1 MSFDTAHSLASNW
14 AGLFAAI
21 WFARDLHQT
30 EKTARFEYDEQLDR
44 ATSSGRE
51 PRGRRRKRLVSRFAS
66 VPDSTDL
73 STGRRS
79 DEQPN
84 TAAGAD
90 SHETWHRTGRSV
102 PDRDGMVGS
111 DGDTDSPWARVDLF
125 PTRPARTGS
134 RFDQTLALPIDA
146 PRALDATIKALE
158 LRLRA
163 LPERHDLSRRSAS
176 YRVQLERTRA
186 EAISAKTR
194 LADGSYG
201 LCTVCSAP
209 ISLAVL
215 SEKPWSPTCIHC
227 ALDI

>member
-1 MSFDTAHSLASNW
+1 MSYDTAHLLASNW
-14 AGLFAAI
+14 AGLFAAV
-21 WFARDLHQT
+21 WFARDLHQI

-44 ATSSGRE
+44 PASSGSE
-51 PRGRRRKRLVSRFAS
+51 PGGRR
-66 VPDSTDL
+66 
-73 STGRRS
+73 
-79 DEQPN
+79 
-84 TAAGAD
+84 
-90 SHETWHRTGRSV
+90 RTGRSV
-102 PDRDGMVGS
+102 PDLDGMVGS

-134 RFDQTLALPIDA
+134 RFDQTVALPIDA

-163 LPERHDLSRRSAS
+163 LPDRNDLSRRSAS

-194 LADGSYG
+194 VADGSYG